1 MTGRLASLW
10 KFVRPQR
17 GTLAATL
24 LLSLLGTAA
33 SLYAPFLTKR
43 LVDDVILR
51 GNWAGLPPLL
61 ATMVLFGAGGMVLGG
76 FGSYLYTRGS
86 SRILVAMR
94 AALFDHLERA
104 EMRFFGRT
112 RVGEIV
118 ARLNNDMVEVQGV
131 LVDVPLAFV
140 TSVVRLVA
148 ASAILV
154 SMSWYLFLLGN
165 VLVPLGALG
174 LWLTRDVITR
184 MSRELREKN
193 AAVGTHIIDTFTGIR
208 LVRGSATEGQELRRF
223 ERENLS
229 LVASVLRFQTVS
241 SLSRGIPSFVLAC
254 SATLALLYGGYM
266 VRDGAITVGTLV
278 AFTAFQV
285 QLVSPI
291 QNLLAQ
297 YVALRKGRA
306 SLERVFEFFD
316 VPAERD
322 AEGAHDFVSLKEG
335 IAFDGVTFSYG
346 GDGRVLD
353 GLTLFLPAGKTTA
366 IVGGSGAGKSTIVD
380 LLLRFYDPQGGE
392 IRVDGVPL
400 SRLRRD
406 TLRRRVAV
414 VTTEPHLF
422 HGSLEENV
430 RYGAPGAGPE
440 QVAGA
445 VDKADLTEFVRS
457 LPGGLSTV
465 VGERGTALSAGQKQ
479 RVALARAFLRAPDIL
494 VLDEATSS
502 LDVLTEE
509 RVRASVRELMRGQTT
524 LIITHRLHAV
534 RDADRIAVLEGG
546 RIARQGSHEE
556 LAGSRGTYRAFL
568 RVCGDGGKSGKAAD
582 AG

>member
-335 IAFDGVTFSYG
+335 IALDGVTFSYG

-380 LLLRFYDPQGGE
+380 LLLRYYDPQGGE

-509 RVRASVRELMRGQTT
+509 RVRASVRELMRGRTT

-568 RVCGDGGKSGKAAD
+568 RVCGDGAKPGKTAD
-582 AG
+582 A

>member
-1 MTGRLASLW
+1 MRKRILSLW

-17 GTLAATL
+17 GVLAATL

-51 GNWAGLPPLL
+51 GDWGGLPPLL
-61 ATMVLFGAGGMVLGG
+61 ATMVLFSAAGMVLGG
-76 FGSYLYTRGS
+76 AGSYLYTRGS

-94 AALFDHLERA
+94 AALFEHLERA
-104 EMRFFGRT
+104 EMRFFART

-118 ARLNNDMVEVQGV
+118 ARLNNDMVDVQGV

-140 TSVVRLVA
+140 VSVVRLAVA
-148 ASAILV
+148 SVVLV
-154 SMSWYLFLLGN
+154 TMSLPLFLMGN
-165 VLVPLGALG
+165 LLVPLGVLG
-174 LWLTRDVITR
+174 LWLSRGVITS

-223 ERENLS
+223 TGENMS
-229 LVASVLRFQTVS
+229 LVASVLRFQMVS

-254 SATLALLYGGYM
+254 SATLAFLYGGYM
-266 VRDGAITVGTLV
+266 VRDGAMTVGTLV

-285 QLVSPI
+285 QLISPL
-291 QNLLAQ
+291 QNLLGQ

-306 SLERVFEFFD
+306 SLSRVFEFFD
-316 VPAERD
+316 VPTETD
-322 AEGAHDFVSLKEG
+322 AENAEEFVSLREG
-335 IAFDGVTFSYG
+335 IALEGVTFSYG
-346 GDGRVLD
+346 GEGTVLD

-366 IVGGSGAGKSTIVD
+366 IVGGSGAGKSTLVD
-380 LLLRFYDPQGGE
+380 LILRYYEPQGGE
-392 IRVDGVPL
+392 IRLDGVPL
-400 SRLRRD
+400 ARFRRD
-406 TLRRRVAV
+406 ALRRRVAV
-414 VTTEPHLF
+414 VSTEPYLF

-430 RYGAPGAGPE
+430 RYGAPGADPE
-440 QVAGA
+440 QVAAA
-445 VDKADLTEFVRS
+445 VDRADLGEFARS
-457 LPGGLSTV
+457 LPQGLATV

-479 RVALARAFLRAPDIL
+479 RVALARAFLRSPEIL

-509 RVRASVRELMRGQTT
+509 RVRSSVTELMRGRTT
-524 LIITHRLHAV
+524 LVITHRLHAV

-546 RIARQGSHEE
+546 RIVREGSHEE

-568 RVCGDGGKSGKAAD
+568 RVCRDGAKPGEAAD
-582 AG
+582 A

>member
-1 MTGRLASLW
+1 MRRRLFSLW
-10 KFVRPQR
+10 RFVRPQR
-17 GTLAATL
+17 GVLAATL

-51 GNWAGLPPLL
+51 GDWAGLPPLL
-61 ATMVLFGAGGMVLGG
+61 ATMVLFSAAGMVLGG
-76 FGSYLYTRGS
+76 AGSYLYTRGS

-94 AALFDHLERA
+94 TALFGHLERA

-140 TSVVRLVA
+140 VSVARLAVASAVLVA
-148 ASAILV
+148 
-154 SMSWYLFLLGN
+154 MSPTLFLAGN
-165 VLVPLGALG
+165 VLVPLGMLG
-174 LWLTRDVITR
+174 LWLSRGAITS

-193 AAVGTHIIDTFTGIR
+193 AAVGTRIIDTFAGIR
-208 LVRGSATEGQELRRF
+208 LVRGSAAEEQELARF

-229 LVASVLRFQTVS
+229 LVASVLRYQMVS
-241 SLSRGIPSFVLAC
+241 SLSRGIPSFVLGS
-254 SATLALLYGGYM
+254 SATLAFLLGGYM

-285 QLVSPI
+285 QLISPL
-291 QNLLAQ
+291 QNLLGQ

-316 VPAERD
+316 VPAETDPGD
-322 AEGAHDFVSLKEG
+322 AVEFVSLKDG

-346 GDGRVLD
+346 GEGDVLD
-353 GLTLFLPAGKTTA
+353 NLTLFLPAGKTTA
-366 IVGGSGAGKSTIVD
+366 IVGESGAGKSTLVD
-380 LLLRFYDPQGGE
+380 LLLRYYEPQGGE

-400 SRLRRD
+400 ARFRRD
-406 TLRRRVAV
+406 ALRRRVAV
-414 VTTEPHLF
+414 VATDPYLF
-422 HGSLEENV
+422 HGTLEENV

-440 QVAGA
+440 QVAEA
-445 VDKADLTEFVRS
+445 VEKADLGEFVRS
-457 LPGGLSTV
+457 LPEGLATV
-465 VGERGTALSAGQKQ
+465 VGERGASLSSGQKQ
-479 RVALARAFLRAPDIL
+479 RVALARAFLRSPEIL
-494 VLDEATSS
+494 ILDEATSS

-509 RVRASVRELMRGQTT
+509 RVRSAVRELMEGRTT
-524 LIITHRLHAV
+524 LVVTHRLHAV
-534 RDADRIAVLEGG
+534 RDADRIAVLERG
-546 RIARQGSHEE
+546 RIAREGTHRE
-556 LAGSRGTYRAFL
+556 LAGTRGTYRTFL
-568 RVCGDGGKSGKAAD
+568 RVCGEREKPGEAVDG
-582 AG
+582 

>member
-1 MTGRLASLW
+1 MRKRLLSLW

-17 GTLAATL
+17 GVLAATL

-43 LVDDVILR
+43 LVDDVILK
-51 GNWAGLPPLL
+51 GEWGGLPPLL
-61 ATMVLFGAGGMVLGG
+61 ATMVLFSAAGMVLGG
-76 FGSYLYTRGS
+76 AGSYLYTRGS

-94 AALFDHLERA
+94 AALFEHLERA
-104 EMRFFGRT
+104 EMRFFART

-140 TSVVRLVA
+140 VSVVRLAVA
-148 ASAILV
+148 TVVLV
-154 SMSWYLFLLGN
+154 AMSLPLFLMGN
-165 VLVPLGALG
+165 LLVPLGVLG
-174 LWLTRDVITR
+174 LWLSRGVITS

-208 LVRGSATEGQELRRF
+208 LVRGSATEGEELRRF
-223 ERENLS
+223 TRENLS
-229 LVASVLRFQTVS
+229 LVHSVLRFQMVS
-241 SLSRGIPSFVLAC
+241 SLSRGIPSFVLGC
-254 SATLALLYGGYM
+254 SATLAFLYGGYM
-266 VRDGAITVGTLV
+266 VRDGAISVGTLV

-285 QLVSPI
+285 QLISPL
-291 QNLLAQ
+291 QNLLGQ

-316 VPAERD
+316 VPTETD
-322 AEGAHDFVSLKEG
+322 AEDAEEFVSLREG
-335 IAFDGVTFSYG
+335 IALEGVTFSYG
-346 GDGRVLD
+346 GEGAVLD

-366 IVGGSGAGKSTIVD
+366 IVGGSGAGKSTLVD
-380 LLLRFYDPQGGE
+380 LLLRYYEPRGGG
-392 IRVDGVPL
+392 IRIDGVPL
-400 SRLRRD
+400 ARFRRD
-406 TLRRRVAV
+406 ALRRRVAV
-414 VTTEPHLF
+414 VSTEPYLF
-422 HGSLEENV
+422 HGTLGENV
-430 RYGAPGAGPE
+430 RYGAPGADPG
-440 QVAGA
+440 QVAAA
-445 VDKADLTEFVRS
+445 VDRADLGDFVRS
-457 LPGGLSTV
+457 LPQGLATV

-479 RVALARAFLRAPDIL
+479 RVALARAFLRSPEIL

-509 RVRASVRELMRGQTT
+509 RVRSSVRELMRGRTT
-524 LIITHRLHAV
+524 LVITHRLHAV

-546 RIARQGSHEE
+546 RIVREGSHEE

-568 RVCGDGGKSGKAAD
+568 RVCGDGEEPGKAAD
-582 AG
+582 A

>member
-335 IAFDGVTFSYG
+335 IALDGVTFSYG
-346 GDGRVLD
+346 VD

-509 RVRASVRELMRGQTT
+509 RVRASVRELMRGRTT

-568 RVCGDGGKSGKAAD
+568 RVCGDGAKPGKTAD
-582 AG
+582 A

>member
-1 MTGRLASLW
+1 MRKRILSLW

-17 GTLAATL
+17 GVLAATL

-43 LVDDVILR
+43 LVDDVILK
-51 GNWAGLPPLL
+51 GDWGGLPPLL
-61 ATMVLFGAGGMVLGG
+61 ATMVLFSAAGMVLGG
-76 FGSYLYTRGS
+76 AGSYLYTRGS

-94 AALFDHLERA
+94 AALFEHLERA
-104 EMRFFGRT
+104 EMRFFART

-118 ARLNNDMVEVQGV
+118 ARLNNDMVDVQGV

-140 TSVVRLVA
+140 VSVVRLAVA
-148 ASAILV
+148 SVVLV
-154 SMSWYLFLLGN
+154 SMSLPLFLLGN
-165 VLVPLGALG
+165 LLVPLGVLG
-174 LWLTRDVITR
+174 LWLSRGVITS

-223 ERENLS
+223 TGENMS
-229 LVASVLRFQTVS
+229 LVASVLRFQMVS

-254 SATLALLYGGYM
+254 SATLAFLYGGYM
-266 VRDGAITVGTLV
+266 VRDGAMTVGTLV

-285 QLVSPI
+285 QLISPL
-291 QNLLAQ
+291 QNLLGQ

-306 SLERVFEFFD
+306 SLSRVFEFFD
-316 VPAERD
+316 VPTETD
-322 AEGAHDFVSLKEG
+322 AENAEEFVSLREG
-335 IAFDGVTFSYG
+335 IALEGVTFSYG

-366 IVGGSGAGKSTIVD
+366 IVGGSGAGKSTLVD
-380 LLLRFYDPQGGE
+380 LILRYYEPQRGE
-392 IRVDGVPL
+392 IRIDGVPL
-400 SRLRRD
+400 ARFRRD
-406 TLRRRVAV
+406 ALRRRVAV
-414 VTTEPHLF
+414 VSTEPYLF
-422 HGSLEENV
+422 HGTLEENV
-430 RYGAPGAGPE
+430 RYGAPGADPG
-440 QVAGA
+440 QVAAA
-445 VDKADLTEFVRS
+445 VDRADLGEFARS
-457 LPGGLSTV
+457 LPQGLATV

-479 RVALARAFLRAPDIL
+479 RVALARAFLRSPEIL

-509 RVRASVRELMRGQTT
+509 RVRSSVTELMRGRTT
-524 LIITHRLHAV
+524 LVITHRLHAV
-534 RDADRIAVLEGG
+534 RDADRIVVLEGG
-546 RIARQGSHEE
+546 RIVREGSHEE

-568 RVCGDGGKSGKAAD
+568 RVCGDGGRRGKAAD
-582 AG
+582 A

>member
-1 MTGRLASLW
+1 MRKRLLSLW

-17 GTLAATL
+17 GVLAATL

-43 LVDDVILR
+43 LVDDVILK
-51 GNWAGLPPLL
+51 GEWGGLPPLL
-61 ATMVLFGAGGMVLGG
+61 ATMVLFSAAGMVLGG
-76 FGSYLYTRGS
+76 AGSYLYTRGS

-94 AALFDHLERA
+94 AALFEHLERA
-104 EMRFFGRT
+104 EMRFFART

-118 ARLNNDMVEVQGV
+118 ARLNNDMVDVQGV

-140 TSVVRLVA
+140 VSVVRLAVA
-148 ASAILV
+148 TVVLV
-154 SMSWYLFLLGN
+154 AMSLPLFLMGN
-165 VLVPLGALG
+165 LLVPLGVLG
-174 LWLTRDVITR
+174 LWLSRGVITS

-208 LVRGSATEGQELRRF
+208 LVRGSATEGHELRRF
-223 ERENLS
+223 TRENMS
-229 LVASVLRFQTVS
+229 LVHSVLRFQMVS

-254 SATLALLYGGYM
+254 SATLAFLYGGYM

-285 QLVSPI
+285 QLISPL
-291 QNLLAQ
+291 QNLLGQ

-316 VPAERD
+316 VPIETD
-322 AEGAHDFVSLKEG
+322 AEDAEEFISLREG
-335 IAFDGVTFSYG
+335 IALEGVTFSYG
-346 GDGRVLD
+346 GEGTVLD
-353 GLTLFLPAGKTTA
+353 RLTLFLPAGKTTA
-366 IVGGSGAGKSTIVD
+366 IVGGSGEGKSTLID
-380 LLLRFYDPQGGE
+380 LILRYYEPGGGE
-392 IRVDGVPL
+392 IRIDGVPL
-400 SRLRRD
+400 ERFRRD
-406 TLRRRVAV
+406 ALRRRVAV
-414 VTTEPHLF
+414 VSTEPYLF
-422 HGSLEENV
+422 HGTLEENV
-430 RYGAPGAGPE
+430 RYGSPGADPG
-440 QVAGA
+440 QVAAA
-445 VDKADLTEFVRS
+445 VDRADLGEFVRS
-457 LPGGLSTV
+457 LPQGLATI

-479 RVALARAFLRAPDIL
+479 RVALARAFLRSPEIL

-509 RVRASVRELMRGQTT
+509 RVRSSVRELMRGRTT
-524 LIITHRLHAV
+524 LVITHRLHAV

-546 RIARQGSHEE
+546 RIVREGSHEE

-568 RVCGDGGKSGKAAD
+568 RVCGDGEEPGKAAD
-582 AG
+582 A